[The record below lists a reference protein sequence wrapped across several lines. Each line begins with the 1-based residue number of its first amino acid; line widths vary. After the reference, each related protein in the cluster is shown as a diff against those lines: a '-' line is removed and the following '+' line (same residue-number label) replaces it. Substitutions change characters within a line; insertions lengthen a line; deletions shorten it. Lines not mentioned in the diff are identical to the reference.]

1 MHKIETL
8 GTKMSATTTDYS
20 DSFNQFVYDE
30 IPPNSHCLDVGCS
43 TGNLGFALKTSK
55 GCSVNGI
62 ESNPEAAAV
71 ARNRGYDQ
79 VFVLDLNNELTAL
92 PSNDQEYDV
101 ITCADVLEHLVTPEK
116 VLGHLCRLLR
126 PGGMVVTSLPNVAFA
141 LTRLHLL
148 LGNWEYQKYGILD
161 RTHLRFYTI
170 KSGRQMIASTGLQ
183 ITAVKPYNQFGA
195 LRYLN
200 PLDKW
205 FPTLLAYQ
213 FLVVAKRVEN

>member
-1 MHKIETL
+1 
-8 GTKMSATTTDYS
+8 MSTTTTDYS

-43 TGNLGFALKTSK
+43 TGNLGVALKTSK
-55 GCSVNGI
+55 GCSVKGI
-62 ESNPEAAAV
+62 ESNPEAAEI

-79 VFVLDLNNELTAL
+79 VFVLDLNHEFTAL

-101 ITCADVLEHLVTPEK
+101 IACADILEHLVTPEQ
-116 VLGHLCRLLR
+116 VLGCLCRQLR
-126 PGGMVVTSLPNVAFA
+126 PGGVVVTSLPNVAFA

-170 KSGRQMIASTGLQ
+170 KSGCQMIASTGLE

-195 LRYLN
+195 LRYIS

-205 FPTLLAYQ
+205 FPSLLAYQ
-213 FLVVAKRVEN
+213 FLIVAKRVKD